1 MSIAIVGADGQLGMD
16 LQSTLSRFRV
26 VPLSYKD
33 VDILDR
39 AHTARRLEAID
50 PDWVINAAALTNVDW
65 CESNDV
71 KAFQVN
77 AMGARHVAEA
87 ISPERSRIIQI
98 STDYVF
104 DGEKRSPYVES
115 DTPRPLSVYGITKLA
130 GEHYVRAARERHYI
144 VRTSGLYG
152 THPSWGKKA
161 NFVDTILTLAGAHE
175 EIRVV
180 RDEVLTPTFTEDLA
194 AQILALIESEPA
206 AGIYHATNDGACSW
220 YEFAAAILELSSTPG
235 KIDETTAAEWK
246 APARRPPYSV
256 LENASLKRAGLDRMP
271 HWKDALG
278 RYLAKK
284 ARVSG

>member
-1 MSIAIVGADGQLGMD
+1 VCIAIVGADGQLGMD
-16 LQSTLSRFRV
+16 LQSALSRFRV

-33 VDILDR
+33 FDILDR
-39 AHTARRLEAID
+39 AQTARRLAGID

-65 CESNDV
+65 CETNDL

-77 AMGARHVAEA
+77 ALGARHVAEA
-87 ISPERSRIIQI
+87 ICPERSRIIQI

-104 DGEKRSPYVES
+104 DGEKGSPYVES

-130 GEHYVRAARERHYI
+130 GEHYVQAAHGRHYI

-152 THPSWGKKA
+152 THASWGKKA
-161 NFVDTILTLAGAHE
+161 NFVDSILKLASEQE

-194 AQILALIESEPA
+194 AQIVVLIESEPA
-206 AGIYHATNDGACSW
+206 PGIYHATNDGFCSW
-220 YEFAAAILELSSTPG
+220 YEFATAILELSATPG
-235 KIDETTAAEWK
+235 KIEETTAAEWK
-246 APARRPPYSV
+246 APARRPSYSV
-256 LENASLKRAGLDRMP
+256 LENASLARAGLDRMP
-271 HWKDALG
+271 HWQDALG

-284 ARVSG
+284 AGISG